1 MEIAEGEHGRAGGQ
15 DFPHLGGFHEH
26 DAVTGSRDDRLAQLR
41 LDQRQ
46 FSPRAI
52 ALGLSHG
59 QLLLTA
65 TQLQALGFGL
75 THGRARS
82 RHLRLCGL
90 DLLPARPFL
99 QQDQRLLRLLQLSAR
114 ALVARPRLIVV
125 RRRDF
130 LPLIERVRALP
141 IPSSALVLGVGRLH
155 GGTRAFDLRRA
166 RSGEQL
172 SQLRF
177 GLLQRRPSLGDLRFD
192 RLAQIRECR
201 PQLRHLR
208 FGSAQG
214 GVRPLPL
221 PFERLAIESRQ
232 HSSLLVLPLLITL
245 TVWFK
250 TNARRAYREVRTRIA
265 RINAFLQEHI
275 TGMAIVQLFNAER
288 RSFERFDRLN
298 AEHRQANLETIFY
311 YAVFFPAVELVSALG
326 IALII
331 WRGGHQVLEGEVTL
345 GALIGFVQLSQR
357 FFQPISDLSEK
368 YNILQSAM
376 AASERIFA
384 LLDTP
389 VTIASRGGYRPERVR
404 GEIEFRHV
412 WFAYEGQEWV
422 LRDVSFRVRPGETV
436 ALVGPTGSGKT
447 TIAHLLLRF
456 YDVQQGQILLD
467 GVDIREWDLR
477 ALRRAVALVPQD
489 VFLFSGDILTNIR
502 LGETSISDER
512 VREAARRVRA
522 HEVIERL
529 PRGYQTEVG
538 ERGARLSTGQKQ
550 LIAFARALCFD
561 PPILIL
567 DEATAHI
574 DPHTEGLIREA
585 LETLLVG
592 RTSVIIAHRLAT
604 IQRADR
610 IIVLHKGRVREI
622 GTHAEL
628 LRRDGLYARLYR
640 LQYRQI
646 AGWPVAGDS

>member
-1 MEIAEGEHGRAGGQ
+1 MEVVHEEEVLGRAYDARLMRRLLGYLR
-15 DFPHLGGFHEH
+15 PHRRTLGV
-26 DAVTGSRDDRLAQLR
+26 AVVLIVLASLVQLAGPALTVIAVDLFIHPR
-41 LDQRQ
+41 PAV
-46 FSPRAI
+46 SPVAALAERA
-52 ALGLSHG
+52 
-59 QLLLTA
+59 
-65 TQLQALGFGL
+65 LQALGWSLSPREGL
-75 THGRARS
+75 
-82 RHLRLCGL
+82 HLIGGL
-90 DLLPARPFL
+90 FLLSLFALFAL
-99 QQDQRLLRLLQLSAR
+99 TYGQAVLVQSLGQRLMFDLRAQIFDHLQRVDIRFYDRNPVGRLMTRLTTDVDALNELFTAGVVALVQDVFLLVGIVGLMFYLNWR
-114 ALVARPRLIVV
+114 LALVA
-125 RRRDF
+125 
-130 LPLIERVRALP
+130 
-141 IPSSALVLGVGRLH
+141 
-155 GGTRAFDLRRA
+155 
-166 RSGEQL
+166 
-172 SQLRF
+172 
-177 GLLQRRPSLGDLRFD
+177 
-192 RLAQIRECR
+192 
-201 PQLRHLR
+201 
-208 FGSAQG
+208 
-214 GVRPLPL
+214 
-221 PFERLAIESRQ
+221 
-232 HSSLLVLPLLITL
+232 LLVLPLLVAL

-422 LRDVSFRVRPGETV
+422 LRDVSFRVQPGETV

-512 VREAARRVRA
+512 VREVARRVHA

-561 PPILIL
+561 PPLLIL

-610 IIVLHKGRVREI
+610 IIVLHKGRVREM

-640 LQYRQI
+640 LQYRQS